1 MMPRSVS
8 PQREHSMALMREALS
23 LSAGTINGQKLLL
36 EQNGVNNIL
45 ISSKS
50 VSPSSIP
57 LSTIQLTLV
66 SFLPHSDNKAATIS
80 QPGSFSISRPSI
92 SNISVGLRLGRV
104 FVKSTLRS
112 VDDFRARAWTSRY
125 RIDLACGLMEGCFM
139 MGTFLTLAKYAGQ
152 GRYQL
157 PLLRLVYAT

>member
-1 MMPRSVS
+1 MVRK
-8 PQREHSMALMREALS
+8 
-23 LSAGTINGQKLLL
+23 TIL
-36 EQNGVNNIL
+36 EYGKVNNVL

-57 LSTIQLTLV
+57 LNTIQLTLV

-125 RIDLACGLMEGCFM
+125 RMDLACGLMAGYFM
-139 MGTFLTLAKYAGQ
+139 IGTIAH
-152 GRYQL
+152 
-157 PLLRLVYAT
+157 